1 MRYRIRSRHCAPLAL
16 ALALA
21 VPAAAHAQGVKTP
34 HVALRTAIAEINTL
48 RTEYAEAF
56 NKHDAAALAELYS
69 PDARVIMA
77 DGTVLVGR
85 DAIGQRL
92 AADAPNWPKT
102 TFASDT
108 VRVSGSTAW
117 DVGTLTSPSAAGGGN
132 DVSHYLVVLRRG
144 LRDWK
149 LMSVAVVP
157 ESHPMAAGQ

>member
-1 MRYRIRSRHCAPLAL
+1 MRYHIRPRRYAPFVL

-34 HVALRTAIAEINTL
+34 HVVLRTALAEINTL

-56 NKHDAAALAELYS
+56 NKHDAAAVAATYS
-69 PDARVIMA
+69 PDARVILA
-77 DGTVLVGR
+77 DGTVIVGR

-92 AADAPNWPKT
+92 AADAPNWPTT

-108 VRVSGSTAW
+108 VHVSGSTAW
-117 DVGTLTSPSAAGGGN
+117 DMGTLTSPRAAGGGN

-149 LMSVAVVP
+149 LVSVAVVP
-157 ESHPMAAGQ
+157 ESHPTAAGQ